1 MRLLAL
7 PRLAVMGLALA
18 ALNGPTIDSN
28 ALADDFPDRPITL
41 MVPLAPGGGMD
52 FIARTIGQKLSE
64 RLGKPVLIENRPGGG
79 TVVATVALAKAP
91 PDGYTLLLVPGST
104 LTSNAT
110 VYKSLP
116 YDPRKDFVPIAL
128 PSQVAFTL
136 VINPSMPVHSIAEL
150 IKYAKE
156 KPGELI
162 VGTAGIATTTHLAG
176 ELLAHMTGIK
186 LRYAHYRGSPPAM
199 TDVVAGNIQ
208 LLFAD
213 PVTGAELAKAGK
225 VRALGVTSKN
235 RISVFPDIPPIATP
249 FPATRRRTGNGHRAR
264 AYAGAHR
271 RKAFGGIAC
280 RRRDVRGQTADREN
294 WPRAVGQSAGRG
306 TTHVSRLRDC
316 DLGQIRGADRPRR
329 IAVTG
334 WECPRGQSEG
344 HSRPADRGLRHCNHA
359 AADHSER
366 AGFFRGGWLHGAARH
381 RDAPARAGWQPVGRK
396 IGFTNRTI
404 WPRYGVY
411 QPMWAHVWTRTV
423 HFARDGKASLPLQ
436 SFVQPRI
443 EPEVVFKLK
452 GPVPLTDD
460 PDAVLAAVE
469 WIAPGFEIVQS
480 HFPDWKFSAA
490 DCARRSGCMAR
501 W

>member
-1 MRLLAL
+1 
-7 PRLAVMGLALA
+7 
-18 ALNGPTIDSN
+18 
-28 ALADDFPDRPITL
+28 

-136 VINPSMPVHSIAEL
+136 VVNPSLPMHSIAEL
-150 IKYAKE
+150 IKYAKD

-199 TDVVAGNIQ
+199 NDVVAGNIQ
-208 LLFAD
+208 MMFAD

-235 RISVFPDIPPIATP
+235 RISVFPDVPPIADTVPGYEATNWHMVIAPAHTP
-249 FPATRRRTGNGHRAR
+249 AAIVEKLSAEIPGD
-264 AYAGAHR
+264 
-271 RKAFGGIAC
+271 
-280 RRRDVRGQTADREN
+280 RRDAGGQAADR
-294 WPRAVGQSAGRG
+294 Q
-306 TTHVSRLRDC
+306 
-316 DLGQIRGADRPRR
+316 DRP
-329 IAVTG
+329 
-334 WECPRGQSEG
+334 
-344 HSRPADRGLRHCNHA
+344 
-359 AADHSER
+359 
-366 AGFFRGGWLHGAARH
+366 
-381 RDAPARAGWQPVGRK
+381 
-396 IGFTNRTI
+396 
-404 WPRYGVY
+404 
-411 QPMWAHVWTRTV
+411 
-423 HFARDGKASLPLQ
+423 
-436 SFVQPRI
+436 
-443 EPEVVFKLK
+443 
-452 GPVPLTDD
+452 
-460 PDAVLAAVE
+460 
-469 WIAPGFEIVQS
+469 
-480 HFPDWKFSAA
+480 
-490 DCARRSGCMAR
+490 
-501 W
+501 